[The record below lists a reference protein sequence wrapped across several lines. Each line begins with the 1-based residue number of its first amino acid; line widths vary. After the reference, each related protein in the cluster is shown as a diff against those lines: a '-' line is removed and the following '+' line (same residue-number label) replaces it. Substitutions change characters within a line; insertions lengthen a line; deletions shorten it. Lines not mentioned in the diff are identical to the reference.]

1 LQLGGRKLSSVEAHL
16 EQVEAMVKDVVRS
29 KRPLTEVEKTSF
41 ELMKS
46 ALENT
51 SMPAIEKGHQ
61 DDQIIIDVTRG
72 AVEACNTRLE
82 SDTQEAATLEEDQM
96 AKKPDGTCRQE
107 QDGMAEQNK
116 SNWESLS
123 DYVQTIQIQTRPD
136 GVLTL
141 DDWFVN
147 GVDVFKVAVEIYPK
161 KEKQYLDGGSDWST
175 KKGACDKE
183 DADYETSFCAWEQNA
198 SKAVSDYNECFDEKS
213 QAFATTRKL
222 VLDSADKR
230 KAEYVASKKILCFI
244 DVLIEMIR
252 KSSDEL
258 TAAVEHCVNLQVDT
272 SKLELEDTEMPARSS
287 PDLVG
292 QLPAEAPACDQ
303 PAV

>member
-1 LQLGGRKLSSVEAHL
+1 
-16 EQVEAMVKDVVRS
+16 
-29 KRPLTEVEKTSF
+29 
-41 ELMKS
+41 MKS

-82 SDTQEAATLEEDQM
+82 SDTQEAASLKEAQM
-96 AKKPDGTCRQE
+96 AEKPDGTCRQE

-123 DYVQTIQIQTRPD
+123 NFVQTIQIPTRPD

-141 DDWFVN
+141 DDWFEN
-147 GVDVFKVAVEIYPK
+147 IVDVFKRAVEIYPK
-161 KEKQYLDGGSDWST
+161 KEKQYLDGDGDLST

-183 DADYETSFCAWEQNA
+183 DDDYNLSFCTWEHNA

-213 QAFATTRKL
+213 QAFTSTRKL
-222 VLDSADKR
+222 VLDSADER
-230 KAEYVASKKILCFI
+230 KAEYVASSKILCFI

-252 KSSDEL
+252 KDGDEL

-292 QLPAEAPACDQ
+292 QLPA
-303 PAV
+303 